1 MTIRAVA
8 FDIDG
13 TLYSNP
19 RFYLHSLG
27 HGLRNF
33 RLMRHFRAVRK
44 EIRRIRPI
52 DDFHALQRRLLADA
66 MSITEELAD
75 RLITERFYRK
85 SEDLLESVPL
95 FPEVRSTLNGLKA
108 LGLPLAA
115 ASDFPVERKLRLL
128 GLADIWDCAY
138 STEDTGY
145 LKPNPEAFRPLEV
158 CLDAPPAE
166 ILYVGNSYEYDVI
179 GASAAGYRTAHIA
192 RIPPRDSVADV
203 TFYRYSTLLEW
214 VRGRVPTEA

>member
-19 RFYLHSLG
+19 RFYLHSLA

-33 RLMRHFRAVRK
+33 RLMAHFRAVRR

-52 DDFHALQRRLLADA
+52 QDFHALQRRMLAEA
-66 MSITEELAD
+66 MSISEELAD
-75 RLITERFYRK
+75 RLIAERFYRK
-85 SEDLLESVPL
+85 SEDLLETVPL

-108 LGLPLAA
+108 MGLPLAA

-128 GLADIWDCAY
+128 GLPDIWDCAY

-145 LKPNPEAFRPLEV
+145 LKPNSEAFRPLEE
-158 CLDAPPAE
+158 CLGAPPAE
-166 ILYVGNSYEYDVI
+166 ILYVGNSYEYDVV

-192 RIPPRDSVADV
+192 RFRQRNSIADL
-203 TFYRYSTLLEW
+203 TFFHYSTLLEW
-214 VRGRVPTEA
+214 VRERVPAEG